1 MTHEE
6 LRKQIPFLKTVHY
19 LDNASVVP
27 ACSRVLEAIGEYSL
41 KYPLNY
47 GVGVFPAAKEAS
59 AKVDEAR
66 EKMARFINAREAA
79 EIIFTKNTTEAINQ
93 VAFGGP
99 WEAGDEVI
107 LTNLEHQSNMMP
119 WIRLQKERGIILKIA
134 QADREGFVQPETVEA
149 LVTPKTKLVNVTY
162 VSNIYGTITPVNA
175 IGEIARKAGAYYML
189 DSAQAGGRIPMD
201 VQASGCDFMAICG
214 RKSMMGPQ
222 GTGALYIRKEV
233 ADQVKPMNIG
243 SRAGHVLDKDT
254 ITLNEAPYRYEA
266 GVLNTSGVIGL
277 GVAAEV
283 LSEIG
288 LETVQ
293 KRIAELTQY
302 MIDGL
307 VSIPEVILFG
317 TRDASRLAGVISWNV
332 KGHACEEIAAK
343 LGLLG
348 VAVASGSQ
356 GSLMAIA
363 PLGVKSVVRS
373 SVHYFS
379 TKEDIDALIDGL
391 KKILGKQFGAV

>member
-1 MTHEE
+1 MTYEE
-6 LRKQIPFLKTVHY
+6 LREQIPFLKTVAY

-27 ACSRVLEAIGEYSL
+27 SCNRVLETINEFSMR
-41 KYPLNY
+41 YPLNY
-47 GVGVFPAAKEAS
+47 GVGLFPAAKEVS

-66 EKMARFINAREAA
+66 GKLARFIHAREAS

-93 VAFGGP
+93 AAFGGP
-99 WEAGDEVI
+99 WEEGDEII
-107 LTNLEHQSNMMP
+107 LTSLEHQSNMMP
-119 WIRLQKERGIILKIA
+119 WIRLQQEKGIVIKIA
-134 QADREGFVQPETVEA
+134 QADMEGFVQPETVKA
-149 LVTPKTKLVNVTY
+149 LVTPKTKLINVTY
-162 VSNIYGTITPVNA
+162 VSNIYGTITPVNE
-175 IGEIARKAGAYYML
+175 IGRIAREAGAYYMI
-189 DSAQAGGRIPMD
+189 DAAQAGGRIPMD

-222 GTGALYIRKEV
+222 GTGALYIRKEIV
-233 ADQVKPMNIG
+233 DRIKPMNIG

-277 GVAAEV
+277 GTAADV

-288 LETVQ
+288 LENIQ
-293 KRIAELTQY
+293 KKIAELTQY

-307 VSIPEVILFG
+307 LTIPEVVLFG
-317 TRDASRLAGVISWNV
+317 THDASRLAGVISWNV
-332 KGHACEEIAAK
+332 KGHTCEEIAGR
-343 LGLLG
+343 LGELG

-363 PLGVKSVVRS
+363 PLGIKSVIRS
-373 SVHYFS
+373 SVHCFS
-379 TKEDIDALIDGL
+379 TTEDIDALIDGL
-391 KKILGKQFGAV
+391 KKILGQERE